1 MWHRPAFALRCSKPS
16 FSNPFFSTGPGRPT
30 QRDICSL
37 LAHRGRLYPRPQ
49 NLPYNACHL
58 VLQGRSREAFKRA
71 GRGAAPAGLYTHRD
85 LRAAPERPPGATT
98 SPCEKLAGI
107 CSRRSLRPGAHVAR
121 SAVAQRKRPVAQRS
135 MRSGARRR
143 MDAAIGAPE
152 GARAV
157 FGPRAIRICAFRRA
171 IPLGS
176 RGGRKEQTPGASTH
190 RGEEDVCLQAL
201 KVRPSSARRS
211 GLREGGSGSAKE
223 KSPSP

>member
-1 MWHRPAFALRCSKPS
+1 MSAFCHSGRLIPALETCRTMRVTSSFKGVLARRSRGRDGVRRLRVSIRIETSGRRRSDPPGLLRAPARSSLGFAL
-16 FSNPFFSTGPGRPT
+16 G
-30 QRDICSL
+30 
-37 LAHRGRLYPRPQ
+37 AHSG
-49 NLPYNACHL
+49 L
-58 VLQGRSREAFKRA
+58 VLM
-71 GRGAAPAGLYTHRD
+71 L
-85 LRAAPERPPGATT
+85 
-98 SPCEKLAGI
+98 
-107 CSRRSLRPGAHVAR
+107 AR
-121 SAVAQRKRPVAQRS
+121 SAVAQRKMPVAQRS